1 MFWYLKLSGRK
12 TFDKKHISILLTLP
26 HLESL
31 DVETVSSFPSVE
43 LPELKNLSRLKVTY
57 DLQNCIVAS
66 FCDALKKMPKL
77 KDLEMTITEAR
88 YIKSGSQSS
97 KSAVLELVCKVAIE
111 AASQNKEIV
120 VWENKSYDV
129 VCKKWIIAKQNAAT
143 SDMESQTL
151 NLTIRFTFY
160 EGFLE
165 NLRTFVLNN
174 LEGYHVVVM

>member
-1 MFWYLKLSGRK
+1 M
-12 TFDKKHISILLTLP
+12 
-26 HLESL
+26 
-31 DVETVSSFPSVE
+31 
-43 LPELKNLSRLKVTY
+43 
-57 DLQNCIVAS
+57 A
-66 FCDALKKMPKL
+66 
-77 KDLEMTITEAR
+77 ITEAR

-97 KSAVLELVCKVAIE
+97 KSAVLELVGKVAIE

-120 VWENKSYDV
+120 VWEDKSDDV
-129 VCKKWIIAKQNAAT
+129 VCKQWIIAKQNAAT